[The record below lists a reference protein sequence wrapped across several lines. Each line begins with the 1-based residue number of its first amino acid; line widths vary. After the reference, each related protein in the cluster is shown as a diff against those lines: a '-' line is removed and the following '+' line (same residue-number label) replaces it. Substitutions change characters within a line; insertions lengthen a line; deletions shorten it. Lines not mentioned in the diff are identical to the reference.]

1 MQATWLARGSVV
13 LVLVLAVG
21 LPLAAEQSPQAA
33 DRPVTVTHGRDLPDY
48 YVVSK
53 FFRTAD
59 FSYRNRGVWKNF
71 LRKLDVAAGSEAE
84 KVLLL
89 ASYASEAITGETL
102 DLTPWEK
109 DPVAFKK
116 VQRDHTRS
124 QVRRLGKVWREFLHD
139 WKKAGQ
145 SEETV
150 LEYLETRSRHQVQLY
165 TIGTPT
171 PEDQRELDEIMA
183 EFHNPDGQD

>member
-1 MQATWLARGSVV
+1 MRAAWLRRP
-13 LVLVLAVG
+13 LAVMLALAVS
-21 LPLAAEQSPQAA
+21 LPLAAEHPTQAD
-33 DRPVTVTHGRDLPDY
+33 DRPVTVTRGRDLSDY

-59 FSYRNRGVWKNF
+59 FSYRNGGVWKSF
-71 LRKLDVAAGSEAE
+71 LRKLDVVAGREAE

-89 ASYASEAITGETL
+89 ASHASEAITGETL
-102 DLTPWEK
+102 DLTPWEN

-165 TIGTPT
+165 TIGTPA

-183 EFHNPDGQD
+183 EFHDPDGQD